1 MELTF
6 IDFFAGVGGMRRGLE
21 LCGHRCVGF
30 CEIDKYAVMSYT
42 SMHLITEEQRQYLAT
57 LDLKQRQKE
66 ILKEEYRNGEWY
78 ANDICKLHAG
88 DIPKADIWCFGSPC
102 QSFSQAG
109 SRTGLDGVSGLIGEI
124 FRLLSETREK
134 DRPRYLIS
142 ENVKG
147 MLTSRKGFDFLRIL
161 MEMDRGGYDVE
172 WQLLNSKDFVPQ
184 NRERVFTIGHLRGTS
199 TSKVFPIE
207 TAGRED
213 SLEIRQIGR
222 LQSERNNPNQYRVY
236 EPDGIAPTLTDMQGG
251 GREPHIIID
260 PKYRGIEGVRQL

>member
-1 MELTF
+1 MKFL
-6 IDFFAGVGGMRRGLE
+6 DFFAGIGGFRRGME
-21 LCGHRCVGF
+21 LAGHECVGF

-42 SMHLITEEQRQYLAT
+42 SMHLITEEQRRVLGE
-57 LDLKQRQKE
+57 LPLKERQKE

-78 ANDICKLHAG
+78 ADDITKLHAG

-124 FRLLSETREK
+124 FRLLSETGEE

-161 MEMDRGGYDVE
+161 MEMDKWGYDVE
-172 WQLLNSKDFVPQ
+172 WQLLNSKWYVPQ
-184 NRERVFTIGHLRGTS
+184 NRERVFTIGHLRGYS
-199 TSKVFPIE
+199 TPKVFPVE
-207 TAGRED
+207 RTDRAD
-213 SLEIRQIGR
+213 SLEVNQIGQMNR
-222 LQSERNNPNQYRVY
+222 EGRNNLNQYRVY
-236 EPDGIAPTLTDMQGG
+236 DGGIAPTLTDMQGG
-251 GREPHIIID
+251 GREPHTIL
-260 PKYRGIEGVRQL
+260 KIEGGVRY